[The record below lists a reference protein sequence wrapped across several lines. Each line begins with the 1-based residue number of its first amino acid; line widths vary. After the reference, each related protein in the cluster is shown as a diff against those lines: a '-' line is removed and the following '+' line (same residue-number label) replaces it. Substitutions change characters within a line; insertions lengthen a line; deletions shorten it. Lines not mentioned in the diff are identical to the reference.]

1 MRKVQIYIE
10 GVMLDLFND
19 EQVNLNS
26 TVQNISDISKVF
38 TDFSQSF
45 TVPATKHN
53 NKVFQHWYNSDLEF
67 YDSTSAGGTLSS
79 YDVNIRKD
87 ARLELNLTAF
97 RTGKIQL
104 EKANLKDGKVDSYSV
119 TFYGDVTSLK
129 DKFAEDML
137 SDVDMTSISH
147 TYNGTEVYNRIT
159 DHTTDYDVRYPLISS
174 SRYWTNTGGGT
185 DDITVTNGR
194 IVYTELFPAVK
205 IKKLFDV
212 IATYYGVSFNGNFL
226 ANERFTKCFLYAKNA
241 KDFQFV
247 TAEQVI
253 NFNSVTYASGTPVYS
268 TIDLTNDTIS
278 YTELLD
284 LTVSTGPFGQ
294 IFLPFY
300 YYIDTNIQP
309 SDTSIDYYIDV
320 YKNGTFSHTVQGIDN
335 NTYNVIQDINSP
347 GLNEQVQ
354 LKIRAA
360 NTMSITA
367 SIRAYWYS
375 PGNANNTYPPST
387 FEKEVSNIS
396 CLTQALA
403 ANVDLTTLVPEMK
416 VADFFSGVL
425 KAFNL
430 TCYGTDID
438 TFQIEPLDD
447 WYALGQI
454 YDITEYTDVKSIDV
468 SRVPLYDKIAFKY
481 QESESVINKQFK
493 ALFYRD
499 YGNTE
504 QSFPYDGGEFTIE
517 LPFENIMGQ
526 KFTGTDLQV
535 AYALDE
541 NLSPYTPKP
550 CLMYMYTNQ
559 TTSVKFYNGTG
570 EQTITNYLPFGQEV
584 NINGQTDF
592 SLNFSA
598 DRSTFSLAPNYDNL
612 YATYY
617 ESYLLNLFNVRNR
630 LVSVKTQ
637 LPISIL
643 TKLELN
649 DRVVIRDKRY
659 VINEMKSNLNTG
671 EVSFTLLLDFR
682 EVRIPIAVP
691 TNPGANCVDVPITLG
706 NGVCSVN
713 IATLTAGVTITPSS
727 VTSSQVISVCVPAN
741 ATPQTLIVTEES
753 NPLFPPILRKYLV
766 TENFERIE
774 TENSSAQNIALTV
787 TETYC
792 NGAVND
798 YTIYITQP

>member
-67 YDSTSAGGTLSS
+67 YDPTSAGGTLSS

-104 EKANLKDGKVDSYSV
+104 EKANLKDGKVDSYYV

-137 SDVDMTSISH
+137 SDVDLSTLDH
-147 TYNGTEVYNRIT
+147 LYTGTEVFNRIT

-194 IVYTELFPAVK
+194 IAFNELFPAVK

-212 IATYYGVSFNGNFL
+212 IATHYGVSFNGNFL
-226 ANERFTKCFLYAKNA
+226 TNERFTKCFLYAKNT
-241 KDFQFV
+241 KENTFV
-247 TAEQVI
+247 TSAMKVD
-253 NFNSVTYASGTPVYS
+253 FASVVYDSGSVPPHS
-268 TIDLTNDTIS
+268 SADLTNDKIIYDYNTSTPGIS
-278 YTELLD
+278 L
-284 LTVSTGPFGQ
+284 S
-294 IFLPFY
+294 
-300 YYIDTNIQP
+300 P
-309 SDTSIDYYIDV
+309 SLAFFVIKFSIVPSNTATTYYIDV
-320 YKNGTFSHTVQGIDN
+320 HRNGVFSHTVQGSDVNSYILVNDQ
-335 NTYNVIQDINSP
+335 NTP
-347 GLNEQVQ
+347 GLDEEIQIFVRVANSMNINTSIYCSTQ
-354 LKIRAA
+354 LQFSSGNFAYFDEFTITGATQTIVG
-360 NTMSITA
+360 NTSLG
-367 SIRAYWYS
+367 S
-375 PGNANNTYPPST
+375 
-387 FEKEVSNIS
+387 
-396 CLTQALA
+396 
-403 ANVDLTTLVPEMK
+403 LVPEMK
-416 VADFFSGVL
+416 VTDFFSGVL

-447 WYALGQI
+447 WYSLGEI
-454 YDITEYTDVKSIDV
+454 YDITEYADVKSIDV
-468 SRVPLYDKIAFKY
+468 SRVPLYNKIAFKY

-517 LPFENIMGQ
+517 LPFENLMGQ
-526 KFTGTDLQV
+526 KFTGTNLQV
-535 AYALDE
+535 AYALNE
-541 NLSPYTPKP
+541 NLEPYTPKP

-559 TTSVKFYNGTG
+559 STSVKFFDGTS

-592 SLNFSA
+592 TLNFNA
-598 DRSTFSLAPNYDNL
+598 DRSTFNLAPNPNTL

-617 ESYLLNLFNVRNR
+617 QSYLLNLFNVRNR

-682 EVRIPIAVP
+682 EVRIPIVVP
-691 TNPGANCVDVPITLG
+691 TNPGANCVDVPINLG

-753 NPLFPPILRKYLV
+753 NSLLPPILRKYLV
-766 TENFERIE
+766 TENFERIQ

>member
-67 YDSTSAGGTLSS
+67 YDPTSAGGTLSS

-137 SDVDMTSISH
+137 SDVDLSTLDH
-147 TYNGTEVYNRIT
+147 LYTGTEVFNRIT

-194 IVYTELFPAVK
+194 IAYNELFPAVK

-212 IATYYGVSFNGNFL
+212 IATHYGVSFNGNFL
-226 ANERFTKCFLYAKNA
+226 TNERFTKCFLWAKNT
-241 KDFQFV
+241 KENTFV
-247 TAEQVI
+247 TAAKKVD
-253 NFNSVTYASGTPVYS
+253 FSSVVYASGSAPANSGV
-268 TIDLTNDTIS
+268 DLTNDIIN
-278 YTELLD
+278 YHYLD
-284 LTVSTGPFGQ
+284 VTPGVGVAPSLFSFV
-294 IFLPFY
+294 
-300 YYIDTNIQP
+300 IDFSITP
-309 SDTSIDYYIDV
+309 SDTSTTYYIDV
-320 YKNGTFSHTVQGIDN
+320 HRNGIFSHTIQGSDV
-335 NTYNVIQDINSP
+335 NTYQLIQDQNTP
-347 GLNEQVQ
+347 GLDEQIEIYVRASNQINIDTVTNCYWSYSVLGVQ
-354 LKIRAA
+354 
-360 NTMSITA
+360 
-367 SIRAYWYS
+367 
-375 PGNANNTYPPST
+375 
-387 FEKEVSNIS
+387 
-396 CLTQALA
+396 
-403 ANVDLTTLVPEMK
+403 ANVDEFTITGATQTINGNTSLGSLVPEMK
-416 VADFFSGVL
+416 VSDFFSGVL

-447 WYALGQI
+447 WYSLGQI

-468 SRVPLYDKIAFKY
+468 SRVPLYNKIAFKY

-493 ALFYRD
+493 ALFYRE

-504 QSFPYDGGEFTIE
+504 QSFTYDGGEFTIE
-517 LPFENIMGQ
+517 LPFENLMGQ

-559 TTSVKFYNGTG
+559 STSVKFYNGTG

-584 NINGQTDF
+584 NINSQTDF

-598 DRSTFSLAPNYDNL
+598 DRSTFNLAPNYNNL

-649 DRVVIRDKRY
+649 DRVVIRSKRY

-691 TNPGANCVDVPITLG
+691 TNPGANCVDVPINLG

-713 IATLTAGVTITPSS
+713 IATLTAGVTITPST

-753 NPLFPPILRKYLV
+753 NSLLPPILRKYLV

-774 TENSSAQNIALTV
+774 TEDSAAQNIALTV

>member
-1 MRKVQIYIE
+1 MRKIQIYIE

-53 NKVFQHWYNSDLEF
+53 NKVFQHWYNSDLEY
-67 YDSTSAGGTLSS
+67 YDPTSAGGTLSS

-129 DKFAEDML
+129 DKFGEDML

-147 TYNGTEVYNRIT
+147 TYNGTEILNRIT

-174 SRYWTNTGGGT
+174 ARNWNYGGSPASN
-185 DDITVTNGR
+185 DISQNAGQ
-194 IVYTELFPAVK
+194 ILYTELYPAVK

-212 IATYYGVSFNGNFL
+212 IATHYGVSFNGNFL
-226 ANERFTKCFLYAKNA
+226 SNDRFTKCFLWCKNQA
-241 KDFQFV
+241 NIPTFV
-247 TAEQVI
+247 TEAEEIDFTNVSYAAGSTPLYSSANATTNSISYQHTPLNTMVNA
-253 NFNSVTYASGTPVYS
+253 NFKIDVSVT
-268 TIDLTNDTIS
+268 
-278 YTELLD
+278 
-284 LTVSTGPFGQ
+284 
-294 IFLPFY
+294 
-300 YYIDTNIQP
+300 P
-309 SDTSIDYYIDV
+309 SDVNVPYYIDV
-320 YKNGTFSHTVQGIDN
+320 YRNGTLSHTITNSGNALNTVVSDPN
-335 NTYNVIQDINSP
+335 NI
-347 GLNEQVQ
+347 GLNETIT
-354 LKIRAA
+354 LEYRADLQINV
-360 NTMSITA
+360 NTNITA
-367 SIRAYWYS
+367 YWEVTIGSSIAPVDEINITCPQQTLSGNVPLASWS
-375 PGNANNTYPPST
+375 P
-387 FEKEVSNIS
+387 EI
-396 CLTQALA
+396 
-403 ANVDLTTLVPEMK
+403 K

-447 WYALGQI
+447 WYGLGQI
-454 YDITEYTDVKSIDV
+454 YDITEYTDVESIDV
-468 SRVPLYDKIAFKY
+468 ERVPLYNKISFKY
-481 QESESVINKQFK
+481 QESESVINKAFK
-493 ALFYRD
+493 SLFRRE

-504 QSFPYDGGEFTIE
+504 QSFSYDGGEFTVE
-517 LPFENIMGQ
+517 LPFENLMGQ
-526 KFTGTDLQV
+526 KFTGTTTQV

-541 NLSPYTPKP
+541 NLNPYNPNP
-550 CLMYMYTNQ
+550 CLFYMFTNQ
-559 TTSVKFYNGTG
+559 ATSIKFYDGATLH
-570 EQTITNYLPFGQEV
+570 TITNYVPFGQEV
-584 NINGQTDF
+584 NINSQTDY

-598 DRSTFSLAPNYDNL
+598 DKSTFSLLPNFNNL

-617 ESYLLNLFNVRNR
+617 ESYLSNLFSVRNR

-682 EVRIPIAVP
+682 EVRIPVPIP

-706 NGVCSVN
+706 NGVCSAS
-713 IATLTAGVTITPSS
+713 IATTTGGVTITPSS

-741 ATPQTLIVTEES
+741 SNTIEYIVAENGTDFI
-753 NPLFPPILRKYLV
+753 N
-766 TENFERIE
+766 TENNQRIVSE
-774 TENSSAQNIALTV
+774 QSASQIIALSV

-798 YTIYITQP
+798 YTIFITQP

>member
-67 YDSTSAGGTLSS
+67 YDPTSAGGTLSS

-129 DKFAEDML
+129 DKFGEDML
-137 SDVDMTSISH
+137 SDVDLSTLDH
-147 TYNGTEVYNRIT
+147 TYTGAEVYNRIT

-194 IVYTELFPAVK
+194 IAYNELFPAVK

-212 IATYYGVSFNGNFL
+212 IATHYGVSFNGNFL
-226 ANERFTKCFLYAKNA
+226 TNERFTKCFLWAKNT
-241 KDFQFV
+241 KENTFV
-247 TAEQVI
+247 TAAKKVD
-253 NFNSVTYASGTPVYS
+253 FSSVVYASGSAPNHSGV
-268 TIDLTNDTIS
+268 DLTNDIIS
-278 YTELLD
+278 YNYNTTTPGIALAPTLAVFVIKFSI
-284 LTVSTGPFGQ
+284 T
-294 IFLPFY
+294 
-300 YYIDTNIQP
+300 P
-309 SDTSIDYYIDV
+309 SDTSTTYYIDV
-320 YKNGTFSHTVQGIDN
+320 HRNGVFSHTVQGSDVNSYIL
-335 NTYNVIQDINSP
+335 IQDQNTP
-347 GLNEQVQ
+347 GLDEQIEIYV
-354 LKIRAA
+354 RAA
-360 NTMSITA
+360 NSMTIDTSTYCSTQLQFTGGGFAYFDEFTITGA
-367 SIRAYWYS
+367 NQTLL
-375 PGNANNTYPPST
+375 GNTSLG
-387 FEKEVSNIS
+387 S
-396 CLTQALA
+396 
-403 ANVDLTTLVPEMK
+403 LVPEMK

-447 WYALGQI
+447 WYSLGQV
-454 YDITEYTDVKSIDV
+454 YDITEYADVKSIDV
-468 SRVPLYDKIAFKY
+468 SRVPLYNKIAFKY

-517 LPFENIMGQ
+517 LPFENLMGQ

-550 CLMYMYTNQ
+550 CLFYMYTNQ
-559 TTSVKFYNGTG
+559 STSVKFYNGTS

-584 NINGQTDF
+584 NINSQTDF

-598 DRSTFSLAPNYDNL
+598 DKSTFNLAPNYNNL

-706 NGVCSVN
+706 NGVCSAA
-713 IATLTAGVTITPSS
+713 IATTTGGVTITPSS

-741 ATPQTLIVTEES
+741 ATPQTKIVTEES
-753 NPLFPPILRKYLV
+753 NSLLPPILRKYVV
-766 TENFERIE
+766 TEAFENVI
-774 TENSSAQNIALTV
+774 TEDSAAQTIALTV

>member
-1 MRKVQIYIE
+1 
-10 GVMLDLFND
+10 MLDLFND

-129 DKFAEDML
+129 DKFGEDML

-226 ANERFTKCFLYAKNA
+226 TNERFTKCFLYAKNA

-468 SRVPLYDKIAFKY
+468 SRVPLYNKIAFKY

>member
-67 YDSTSAGGTLSS
+67 YDPTSAGGTLSS

-137 SDVDMTSISH
+137 SDVDLSTLDH
-147 TYNGTEVYNRIT
+147 TYTGAEVYNRIT

-194 IVYTELFPAVK
+194 IAYTELFPAVK

-212 IATYYGVSFNGNFL
+212 IATHYGVSFNGNFL
-226 ANERFTKCFLYAKNA
+226 TNERFTKCFLWAKNT
-241 KDFQFV
+241 KENTFV
-247 TAEQVI
+247 TAAKKVD
-253 NFNSVTYASGTPVYS
+253 FASVVYASGSAPANSGV
-268 TIDLTNDTIS
+268 DLTNDIIS
-278 YTELLD
+278 YNYLD
-284 LTVSTGPFGQ
+284 VAPGVGVAPSLFSFV
-294 IFLPFY
+294 
-300 YYIDTNIQP
+300 IDFSITP
-309 SDTSIDYYIDV
+309 SDTSTTYYIDV
-320 YKNGTFSHTVQGIDN
+320 HRNGIFSHTIQGSDV
-335 NTYNVIQDINSP
+335 NTYQLIQDQNTP
-347 GLNEQVQ
+347 GLDEQIEIYV
-354 LKIRAA
+354 RAA
-360 NTMSITA
+360 NQINIDTVTNC
-367 SIRAYWYS
+367 YWFYS
-375 PGNANNTYPPST
+375 VLG
-387 FEKEVSNIS
+387 V
-396 CLTQALA
+396 Q
-403 ANVDLTTLVPEMK
+403 ANVDEFTITGATQTIVGNTSLGSLVPEMK

-447 WYALGQI
+447 WYSLGEI
-454 YDITEYTDVKSIDV
+454 YDITEYTDVASIDV
-468 SRVPLYDKIAFKY
+468 SRVPLYNKIAFKY

-493 ALFYRD
+493 ALFYRE

-504 QSFPYDGGEFTIE
+504 QSFTYDGGEFTIE
-517 LPFENIMGQ
+517 LPFENLMGQ

-559 TTSVKFYNGTG
+559 STSVKFYNGTG

-584 NINGQTDF
+584 NINSQTDF

-598 DRSTFSLAPNYDNL
+598 DRSTFNLAPNYNNL

-713 IATLTAGVTITPSS
+713 IATLTAGVTITPST

-741 ATPQTLIVTEES
+741 ATPQTKIVTEES
-753 NPLFPPILRKYLV
+753 NSLLPPILRKYVV
-766 TENFERIE
+766 TEAFENVI
-774 TENSSAQNIALTV
+774 TEDSAAQNIALTV

>member
-53 NKVFQHWYNSDLEF
+53 NKVFQHWYNSDLEY
-67 YDSTSAGGTLSS
+67 YDPTSAGGTLSS

-129 DKFAEDML
+129 DKFGEDML

-147 TYNGTEVYNRIT
+147 TYNGTEVFNRIT

-174 SRYWTNTGGGT
+174 ARNWNYGGSPASN
-185 DDITVTNGR
+185 DISQNAGQ
-194 IVYTELFPAVK
+194 ILYTELYPAVK

-212 IATYYGVSFNGNFL
+212 IATHYGVSFNGNFL
-226 ANERFTKCFLYAKNA
+226 SNDRFTKCFLWCKNQA
-241 KDFQFV
+241 NIPTFV
-247 TAEQVI
+247 TEAEEIDFTNVSYAAGSTPLYSSANATTNSISYQHTPLNTMVNA
-253 NFNSVTYASGTPVYS
+253 NFKIDVSVT
-268 TIDLTNDTIS
+268 
-278 YTELLD
+278 
-284 LTVSTGPFGQ
+284 
-294 IFLPFY
+294 
-300 YYIDTNIQP
+300 P
-309 SDTSIDYYIDV
+309 SDVNVPYYIDV
-320 YKNGTFSHTVQGIDN
+320 YRNGTLSHTITNSGNALNTVVSDPN
-335 NTYNVIQDINSP
+335 NI
-347 GLNEQVQ
+347 GLNETIT
-354 LKIRAA
+354 LEYRADLQINV
-360 NTMSITA
+360 NTNITA
-367 SIRAYWYS
+367 YWEVTIGSSIAPVDEINITCPQQTLSGNVPLASWS
-375 PGNANNTYPPST
+375 P
-387 FEKEVSNIS
+387 EI
-396 CLTQALA
+396 
-403 ANVDLTTLVPEMK
+403 K

-447 WYALGQI
+447 WYGLGQI
-454 YDITEYTDVKSIDV
+454 YDITEYTDVESIDV
-468 SRVPLYDKIAFKY
+468 ERVPLYNKISFKY
-481 QESESVINKQFK
+481 QESESVINKAFK
-493 ALFYRD
+493 SLFRRE

-504 QSFPYDGGEFTIE
+504 QSFSYDGGEFTVE
-517 LPFENIMGQ
+517 LPFENLMGQ
-526 KFTGTDLQV
+526 KFTGTTTQV

-541 NLSPYTPKP
+541 NLNPYNPNP
-550 CLMYMYTNQ
+550 CLFYMFTNQ
-559 TTSVKFYNGTG
+559 ATSIKFYDGATLH
-570 EQTITNYLPFGQEV
+570 TITNYVPFGQEV
-584 NINGQTDF
+584 NINSQTDY

-598 DRSTFSLAPNYDNL
+598 DKSTFSLLPNFDNL

-617 ESYLLNLFNVRNR
+617 ESYLSNLFSVRNR

-682 EVRIPIAVP
+682 EVRIPVPIP

-706 NGVCSVN
+706 NGVCSAA
-713 IATLTAGVTITPSS
+713 IATTTGGVTITPSS

-741 ATPQTLIVTEES
+741 SNTIEYIVAENGTDFI
-753 NPLFPPILRKYLV
+753 N
-766 TENFERIE
+766 TENNQRIVSE
-774 TENSSAQNIALTV
+774 QSANQIIALSV

-798 YTIYITQP
+798 YTIFITQP

>member
-1 MRKVQIYIE
+1 M
-10 GVMLDLFND
+10 
-19 EQVNLNS
+19 S
-26 TVQNISDISKVF
+26 
-38 TDFSQSF
+38 
-45 TVPATKHN
+45 
-53 NKVFQHWYNSDLEF
+53 
-67 YDSTSAGGTLSS
+67 
-79 YDVNIRKD
+79 
-87 ARLELNLTAF
+87 
-97 RTGKIQL
+97 
-104 EKANLKDGKVDSYSV
+104 
-119 TFYGDVTSLK
+119 
-129 DKFAEDML
+129 
-137 SDVDMTSISH
+137 SISH

-174 SRYWTNTGGGT
+174 SRYWSNTGGGT

-212 IATYYGVSFNGNFL
+212 IATHYGLSFNGNFL
-226 ANERFTKCFLYAKNA
+226 ANERFTKCFLWAKNA
-241 KDFQFV
+241 KDFQFI

-284 LTVSTGPFGQ
+284 TTAPGYGQ
-294 IFLPFY
+294 VFVPY
-300 YYIDTNIQP
+300 YYFIDTNIQV

-320 YKNGTFSHTVQGIDN
+320 YKNGTFSHTVQGISN

-360 NTMSITA
+360 NTMSIQA
-367 SIRAYWYS
+367 SIRAYWFAPNAAS
-375 PGNANNTYPPST
+375 PAYPPST
-387 FEKEVSNIS
+387 FEKEISNIT
-396 CLTQALA
+396 CLTQNLTG
-403 ANVDLTTLVPEMK
+403 NVDLTTLVPEIK

-447 WYALGQI
+447 WYSLGQI
-454 YDITEYTDVKSIDV
+454 YDITEYTDVASIDV
-468 SRVPLYDKIAFKY
+468 SRVPLYKKIAFKY

-493 ALFYRD
+493 ALFYRE

-504 QSFPYDGGEFTIE
+504 QSFTYDGGEFTIE
-517 LPFENIMGQ
+517 LPFENLMGQ
-526 KFTGTDLQV
+526 KFTNTDLQV

-550 CLMYMYTNQ
+550 CLFYMYTNQ
-559 TTSVKFYNGTG
+559 STSVKFFDGTS

-598 DRSTFSLAPNYDNL
+598 DRSTFTLAPNYDNL

-617 ESYLLNLFNVRNR
+617 ESYLVNLFNVRNR

-682 EVRIPIAVP
+682 SVRTIVPIP
-691 TNPGANCVDVPITLG
+691 TNPGANCVDVPINLG
-706 NGVCSVN
+706 NGVCSAS
-713 IATLTAGVTITPSS
+713 IATTTGGVTITPSS

-753 NPLFPPILRKYLV
+753 NSLLPPILRKYLV
-766 TENFERIE
+766 TENFERIQ
-774 TENSSAQNIALTV
+774 TEDSSAQNIALTV

>member
-67 YDSTSAGGTLSS
+67 YDPTSAGGTLSS

-147 TYNGTEVYNRIT
+147 TYNGTQIYNRIT

-174 SRYWTNTGGGT
+174 LRNWNYGGSPASN
-185 DDITVTNGR
+185 DINQNAGQ
-194 IVYTELFPAVK
+194 ILYNELYPAVK

-212 IATYYGVSFNGNFL
+212 IASHYGVTFNGNFL
-226 ANERFTKCFLYAKNA
+226 NNDRFTKCFLWCKNQA
-241 KDFQFV
+241 NIPTFV
-247 TAEQVI
+247 TEAEEIDFTNV
-253 NFNSVTYASGTPVYS
+253 SYAGGSTPLYS
-268 TIDLTNDTIS
+268 SANATNNTIS
-278 YTELLD
+278 FQHIPL
-284 LTVSTGPFGQ
+284 FFWNNA
-294 IFLPFY
+294 IFKAD
-300 YYIDTNIQP
+300 ITITP
-309 SDTSIDYYIDV
+309 SDVSVPYYIDV
-320 YKNGTFSHTVQGIDN
+320 YRNGVYSYSVT
-335 NTYNVIQDINSP
+335 NSGASLSTIISDSNSV
-347 GLNEQVQ
+347 GLNETITF
-354 LKIRAA
+354 KYRADLQIDVVA
-360 NTMSITA
+360 NIN
-367 SIRAYWYS
+367 AYWLLNS
-375 PGNANNTYPPST
+375 ASNTPIDEINITCASQTLSGNVP
-387 FEKEVSNIS
+387 
-396 CLTQALA
+396 LA
-403 ANVDLTTLVPEMK
+403 SWCPEIK

-447 WYALGQI
+447 WYSLGEI
-454 YDITEYTDVKSIDV
+454 YDITEYTDVESIDIA
-468 SRVPLYDKIAFKY
+468 RVPLYNKIAFKY
-481 QESESVINKQFK
+481 QESDSVLNKAFK
-493 ALFYRD
+493 SLFRRD

-504 QSFPYDGGEFTIE
+504 QNFQYDGGEFTIE
-517 LPFENIMGQ
+517 LPFENLMGQ
-526 KFTGTDLQV
+526 KFTGTTTQV

-541 NLSPYTPKP
+541 NLNPYNPKP
-550 CLMYMYTNQ
+550 CLFYMFTNQ
-559 TTSVKFYNGTG
+559 ATSIKFYDGSSI
-570 EQTITNYLPFGQEV
+570 QTITNYVPFGQEV
-584 NINGQTDF
+584 NINSQTDY

-598 DRSTFSLAPNYDNL
+598 DKSTFSLLPNFNNL

-617 ESYLLNLFNVRNR
+617 ESYLSNLFSVRNR

-637 LPISIL
+637 LPISVL
-643 TKLELN
+643 TKIELN

-682 EVRIPIAVP
+682 EVRIPVTVP

-706 NGVCSVN
+706 NGVCSAA
-713 IATLTAGVTITPSS
+713 IATTTGGVTITPSS

-741 ATPQTLIVTEES
+741 SNTIEYIVAENGTDFINTEI
-753 NPLFPPILRKYLV
+753 FQ
-766 TENFERIE
+766 RIVSE
-774 TENSSAQNIALTV
+774 QSASQIIALSV

-798 YTIYITQP
+798 YTINITQP

>member
-26 TVQNISDISKVF
+26 TVQNISDISKIF

-45 TVPATKHN
+45 HIPATKHN

-67 YDSTSAGGTLSS
+67 YDPTSAGGTLSS

-212 IATYYGVSFNGNFL
+212 IATHYGVSFNGNFL
-226 ANERFTKCFLYAKNA
+226 ANERFTKCFLWAKNA
-241 KDFQFV
+241 KDFQFI

-284 LTVSTGPFGQ
+284 TTAPGYGQ
-294 IFLPFY
+294 VFVPY
-300 YYIDTNIQP
+300 YYFIDTNIQV

-320 YKNGTFSHTVQGIDN
+320 YKNGTFSHTVQGISN

-360 NTMSITA
+360 NTMSIQA
-367 SIRAYWYS
+367 SIRAYWFAPNVAS
-375 PGNANNTYPPST
+375 PTYPAST
-387 FEKEVSNIS
+387 FEKEISNIS
-396 CLTQALA
+396 CLTQNLTG
-403 ANVDLTTLVPEMK
+403 NVDLTTLVPEMK
-416 VADFFSGVL
+416 VSDFFSGVL

-447 WYALGQI
+447 WYSLGEI
-454 YDITEYTDVKSIDV
+454 YDITEYTDVASIDV
-468 SRVPLYDKIAFKY
+468 SRVPLYNKIAFKY

-493 ALFYRD
+493 ALFYRE

-504 QSFPYDGGEFTIE
+504 QSFTYDGGEFTIE
-517 LPFENIMGQ
+517 LPFENLMGQ

-598 DRSTFSLAPNYDNL
+598 DRSTFSLAPNYNNL

-637 LPISIL
+637 LPLSIL

-682 EVRIPIAVP
+682 EVRIPIVVP
-691 TNPGANCVDVPITLG
+691 TNPGANCVDVPINLG

-713 IATLTAGVTITPSS
+713 IATLTAGVTITPST

-741 ATPQTLIVTEES
+741 ATPQTKIVTEES
-753 NPLFPPILRKYLV
+753 NSLLPPILRKYVV
-766 TENFERIE
+766 TEAFENVI
-774 TENSSAQNIALTV
+774 TENSSQQSIALTV

>member
-1 MRKVQIYIE
+1 
-10 GVMLDLFND
+10 
-19 EQVNLNS
+19 
-26 TVQNISDISKVF
+26 
-38 TDFSQSF
+38 
-45 TVPATKHN
+45 
-53 NKVFQHWYNSDLEF
+53 
-67 YDSTSAGGTLSS
+67 
-79 YDVNIRKD
+79 
-87 ARLELNLTAF
+87 
-97 RTGKIQL
+97 
-104 EKANLKDGKVDSYSV
+104 
-119 TFYGDVTSLK
+119 
-129 DKFAEDML
+129 ML

-147 TYNGTEVYNRIT
+147 TYNGTEVFNRIT

-194 IVYTELFPAVK
+194 IVFTELFPAVK

-212 IATYYGVSFNGNFL
+212 IANHYGVSFNGNFL
-226 ANERFTKCFLYAKNA
+226 SNDRFTKCFLWAKNA
-241 KDFQFV
+241 KDFQFA

-284 LTVSTGPFGQ
+284 TTISVGPFGQ
-294 IFLPFY
+294 LFLPFY

-309 SDTSIDYYIDV
+309 SDTTIDYYIDV

-360 NTMSITA
+360 NTMNITA

-425 KAFNL
+425 KTFNL

-447 WYALGQI
+447 WYSLGQI
-454 YDITEYTDVKSIDV
+454 YDITEYTDVASIDV
-468 SRVPLYDKIAFKY
+468 SRVPLYNKIAFKY
-481 QESESVINKQFK
+481 QESESVLNKQFK
-493 ALFYRD
+493 ALFYRE

-504 QSFPYDGGEFTIE
+504 QSFTYDGGEFTIE
-517 LPFENIMGQ
+517 LPFENLMGQ
-526 KFTGTDLQV
+526 KFTGTDLLV
-535 AYALDE
+535 AFALDE

-559 TTSVKFYNGTG
+559 TTSVKFFDGTS

-617 ESYLLNLFNVRNR
+617 ESYLVNLFNLRNR

-643 TKLELN
+643 TKLQLN

-691 TNPGANCVDVPITLG
+691 TNPSANCVDVPITLG

-713 IATLTAGVTITPSS
+713 IATLTAGVTITPST

-753 NPLFPPILRKYLV
+753 NSLLPSILRKYLV
-766 TENFERIE
+766 TENFERIQ
-774 TENSSAQNIALTV
+774 TENSAAQSIELTV

-798 YTIYITQP
+798 YTIFITQP